1 METREILAEGG
12 DKACRRRCN
21 VDSITDRQSVD
32 GYFGKFPCRHEHS
45 CKTQR
50 SWPSDSPCAG
60 ISLIVDDLSCRDLR
74 RIADCGQ
81 SRMTIAAVTQ
91 LTLPCASFSR
101 ASSSRF
107 SARVWRHCLRELQL
121 MHTQNANL
129 QMRIRSRR
137 QALLP
142 GHVAVMQA
150 DYALLGIGAGDRA
163 TRAAHRRRGRHPV
176 NRCQRP
182 QSIAAR
188 LSGSKPS
195 ERRRRARESLHK
207 SLILFVFF

>member
-1 METREILAEGG
+1 MRSALVLTRNSRDAVTQGHALHRNAVTQGH
-12 DKACRRRCN
+12 ALHRN
-21 VDSITDRQSVD
+21 AV
-32 GYFGKFPCRHEHS
+32 
-45 CKTQR
+45 TQR
-50 SWPSDSPCAG
+50 HA
-60 ISLIVDDLSCRDLR
+60 LLRD
-74 RIADCGQ
+74 
-81 SRMTIAAVTQ
+81 AVTQ

-107 SARVWRHCLRELQL
+107 SVRVWRHCLRELQL